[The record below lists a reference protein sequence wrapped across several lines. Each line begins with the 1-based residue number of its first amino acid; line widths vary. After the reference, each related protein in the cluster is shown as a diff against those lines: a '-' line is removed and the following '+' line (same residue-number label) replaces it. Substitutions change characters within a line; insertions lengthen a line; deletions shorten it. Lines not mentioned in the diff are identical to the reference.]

1 MSKTRIAFVGAGNM
15 AASLIGGLRAQ
26 GVEASLICASAPGAE
41 TRERIA
47 TEHGI
52 KVFADNAEA
61 VKGADV
67 VVLAVKP
74 QMMKSVCQ
82 ALKASLDAHQLIVSV
97 AAGITCASL
106 TQWLG
111 DQPVVRCM
119 PNTPSLLR
127 QGASGLYA
135 TEKVSPTQRE
145 QAEQLLSAVGV
156 AVWVEQEKHMDAVT
170 AVSGSGPAYFFLMM
184 EAMTAAGVKL
194 GLPEDIAKKL
204 TLQTALGS
212 ALIATGSNVDAGEL
226 RRRVASPGG
235 TTEAAIKAF
244 QAGGFEA
251 LVETALAAADHRAA
265 ELAEQLANNFQAF
278 WSRLMIGLNTAAI
291 YVLQTLGS
299 LYLLITLLRFVLQLV
314 RANFYNPLCQFI
326 VRATQ
331 PLLKPLRRIIPSL
344 FGLDMS
350 SLVLAI
356 IVQMI
361 LMALTLLLMFG
372 TTGDPLHLLLWSIIG
387 VTALFLKIFFF
398 ALIISV
404 ILSWVAPGSHNP
416 GAELVNQICEPAL
429 APFRKIVP
437 NLGGLDISPILAFL
451 VLKLLDMLVIN
462 NLAAMSNMPDVLRLL
477 M

>member
-1 MSKTRIAFVGAGNM
+1 
-15 AASLIGGLRAQ
+15 
-26 GVEASLICASAPGAE
+26 
-41 TRERIA
+41 
-47 TEHGI
+47 
-52 KVFADNAEA
+52 
-61 VKGADV
+61 
-67 VVLAVKP
+67 
-74 QMMKSVCQ
+74 
-82 ALKASLDAHQLIVSV
+82 
-97 AAGITCASL
+97 
-106 TQWLG
+106 
-111 DQPVVRCM
+111 
-119 PNTPSLLR
+119 
-127 QGASGLYA
+127 
-135 TEKVSPTQRE
+135 
-145 QAEQLLSAVGV
+145 
-156 AVWVEQEKHMDAVT
+156 
-170 AVSGSGPAYFFLMM
+170 
-184 EAMTAAGVKL
+184 
-194 GLPEDIAKKL
+194 
-204 TLQTALGS
+204 
-212 ALIATGSNVDAGEL
+212 
-226 RRRVASPGG
+226 
-235 TTEAAIKAF
+235 
-244 QAGGFEA
+244 
-251 LVETALAAADHRAA
+251 
-265 ELAEQLANNFQAF
+265 
-278 WSRLMIGLNTAAI
+278 MIGLNTAAI

-299 LYLLITLLRFVLQLV
+299 LYLLIVLLRFVLQLA

-372 TTGDPLHLLLWSIIG
+372 TTGDPLHLLLWSIIS

-462 NLAAMSNMPDVLRLL
+462 NLAAMSGMPDVLRLL